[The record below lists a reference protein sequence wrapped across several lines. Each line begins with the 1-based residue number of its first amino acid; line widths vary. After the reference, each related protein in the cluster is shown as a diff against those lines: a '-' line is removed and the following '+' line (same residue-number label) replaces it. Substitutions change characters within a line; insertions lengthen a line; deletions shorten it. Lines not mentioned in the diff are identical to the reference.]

1 MITTAGQVRAML
13 AGLTDDEPVFA
24 DLWTAGEMRQWI
36 EDIEDAAEDDGG
48 ELDPVDLRDIDLKD
62 ASMLRRALACIPNAW
77 ETSGD
82 DMSEMLTNALID
94 EFFGGGEE

>member
-13 AGLTDDEPVFA
+13 AGLTDDSLVFA
-24 DLWTAGEMRQWI
+24 DLWTAREMRQWI
-36 EDIEDAAEDDGG
+36 DPIKEDSDIEMEA
-48 ELDPVDLRDIDLKD
+48 INLKD
-62 ASMLRRALACIPNAW
+62 ASMLRRALACIPDAW

-82 DMSEMLTNALID
+82 DMSELLTNALVD